1 MFSNPHKIVTED
13 ESDTYSLL
21 AVIMALLVVMALLL
35 ITIFMNL
42 GLPKEWFFGLL

>member
-1 MFSNPHKIVTED
+1 MFSNPHKTVTED
-13 ESDTYSLL
+13 ESDAYSLL